1 MSSPNTEIRLQ
12 TFYHICRTARNAGA
26 TFGPPRGK
34 AFISYSH
41 RNRRI
46 CREGAGA
53 RPRKPLSRRAA
64 IGGLRAGDGTDS
76 CKHGRRPPPALAM
89 LRIAAASSGHGNG
102 LRPTLNNTEKPH
114 GQLEIKTLPLPSTPF
129 PLDFRVPRKAG
140 FRVRRDLETRRVGA
154 ETPFPCASLLA
165 GTEGD
170 STPIAARRF
179 QTSPVSVVGAVA
191 LSPATRATHRARS
204 RARSS
209 SAS

>member
-1 MSSPNTEIRLQ
+1 MAL
-12 TFYHICRTARNAGA
+12 ARDHCAVF
-26 TFGPPRGK
+26 TTQRRQ
-34 AFISYSH
+34 
-41 RNRRI
+41 RNRKERKDVVGSVFG
-46 CREGAGA
+46 EGAGA

-64 IGGLRAGDGTDS
+64 IGGLRAGDGTGS
-76 CKHGRRPPPALAM
+76 CKHGRRHPPALAM

-179 QTSPVSVVGAVA
+179 QASPVSVVGAVA
-191 LSPATRATHRARS
+191 PCPATRIRATHRARS

-209 SAS
+209 KAL